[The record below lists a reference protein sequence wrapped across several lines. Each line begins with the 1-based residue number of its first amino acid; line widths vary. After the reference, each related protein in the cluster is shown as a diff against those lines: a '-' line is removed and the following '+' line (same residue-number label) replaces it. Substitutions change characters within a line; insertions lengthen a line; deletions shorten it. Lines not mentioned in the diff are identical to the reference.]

1 MKYFNDLIGER
12 KSINDARRIEEQDK
26 MYNESVKQELKKFG
40 VTSATELDA
49 EQYEIFLEQL
59 KKIKNKFKIVEKNST
74 QNSKTVPTQNYR
86 PTPKT
91 ETVSLTE
98 KQKSIIQELVN
109 VLPINEA
116 KTKLVE
122 IFQKASPNFVSVSI
136 FENDKISINF
146 KNNSFTFVKGD
157 AVNEAKITSDEQF
170 TEYANKVLKQ
180 AHGDKFDQKIADKVV
195 KDLLKKY
202 EGDYGAMIGALTK
215 G

>member
-12 KSINDARRIEEQDK
+12 KSINNARRIEEQDK

-40 VTSATELDA
+40 VTSATELDV

-59 KKIKNKFKIVEKNST
+59 KKIKNNLQIVEKKST
-74 QNSKTVPTQNYR
+74 QNSKTVSTQNYQ
-86 PTPKT
+86 PAPKSD
-91 ETVSLTE
+91 TVVLTE

-109 VLPINEA
+109 VLAIDEA

-122 IFQKASPNFVSVSI
+122 IFQKSSPNFVSVSI
-136 FENDKISINF
+136 FENDKISVNF
-146 KNNSFTFVKGD
+146 KTNSYTFVKGA
-157 AVNEAKITSDEQF
+157 AVNEKDFTTDEQF
-170 TEYANKVLKQ
+170 TEFAMKYMEEAHPDNFNKATAEKT
-180 AHGDKFDQKIADKVV
+180 V

-202 EGDYGAMIGALTK
+202 AGDYGAMYGALTK